1 MTGDTPLADRYPPG
15 LPTAVVT
22 VAAGVAGLL
31 GSFAAAGFAPGFV
44 VAPVESTLSRRM
56 PGAVVAFAITA
67 LGDLGQQLN
76 LVFAA
81 GVVVALFAALVVL
94 SIAFGRRLDTR
105 LAPLVGAP
113 AGVWAATALVTGR
126 PVLSVGAA
134 VGAGLVVWVT
144 DLSYS
149 GELATGRSTPSS
161 DGRRRVL
168 AALGAALGAS
178 VLGYAAGRDDPAAA
192 GGSGDTSAA
201 GAGAG
206 APGDDGDRPRGDPE
220 IYGDVDVPTFD
231 AGDQLAAAADRE
243 FGLDGTEPL
252 VSERFYNVSYSS
264 ISPTPDAAEWSLSVT
279 GEVGEELSYDY
290 DDLAE
295 REFQQRF
302 VTLRCVGE
310 SLNGR
315 KMDTAVWSGVP
326 IAPLL
331 EDARPNSDCDCVMV
345 RAADDYY
352 EEFPLDA
359 LESGFLAL
367 GMNGE
372 VLPRSHG
379 APVRL
384 LVPGHWGEINVKW
397 ITEIEFLER
406 EADGYWEQ
414 KGWHGTGPVETVAK
428 LHATNRTDDG
438 QLAVGGHA
446 YAGTRGIER
455 VEVSTDGGESWAD
468 AELTERLPGATGAVD
483 DPPDHAED
491 AWRQW
496 RYVYDPPAGSH
507 DVVVRA
513 TDGTGTV
520 QPSEERDAY
529 PSGATGWVSE
539 TVDPGSVQ

>member
-15 LPTAVVT
+15 LPTAVVA
-22 VAAGVAGLL
+22 VSAGVAGLL

-76 LVFAA
+76 LATA
-81 GVVVALFAALVVL
+81 GALVVALFAALVAL
-94 SIAFGRRLDTR
+94 SVAVGRRLDTR
-105 LAPLVGAP
+105 LAPLLCAP
-113 AGVWAATALVTGR
+113 AAVWAATALLTGR

-134 VGAGLVVWVT
+134 VGVGLVVWVT

-149 GELATGRSTPSS
+149 GELAAGRSTPSS

-178 VLGYAAGRDDPAAA
+178 VLGYAVGRDGPSTGDGSSATNAGSA
-192 GGSGDTSAA
+192 GTGGSA
-201 GAGAG
+201 
-206 APGDDGDRPRGDPE
+206 DGDRPRGDPE
-220 IYGDVDVPTFD
+220 IYGSADVPTFD
-231 AGDQLAAAADRE
+231 ADDQLAAAADRE
-243 FGLDGTEPL
+243 FDLDGTEPL

-279 GEVGEELSYDY
+279 GEVGQEVSADY
-290 DDLAE
+290 ADLAE
-295 REFQQRF
+295 REFQHRF

-310 SLNGR
+310 SLNGQ

-326 IAPLL
+326 IAPLI
-331 EDARPNSDCDCVMV
+331 EDAKPNSDCDCVMV

-352 EEFPLDA
+352 EEFPLEA

-372 VLPRSHG
+372 PLPRSHG

-438 QLAVGGHA
+438 QLEVGGHA

-455 VEVSTDGGESWAD
+455 VEVSTDGGDTWTD
-468 AELTERLPGATGAVD
+468 AELTERLPGATGAVEE
-483 DPPDHAED
+483 PPDHAAD

-496 RYVYDPPAGSH
+496 RHVYDPPAGSH

-520 QPSEERDAY
+520 QSSEERDAY

-539 TVDPGSVQ
+539 TVAPGSVG